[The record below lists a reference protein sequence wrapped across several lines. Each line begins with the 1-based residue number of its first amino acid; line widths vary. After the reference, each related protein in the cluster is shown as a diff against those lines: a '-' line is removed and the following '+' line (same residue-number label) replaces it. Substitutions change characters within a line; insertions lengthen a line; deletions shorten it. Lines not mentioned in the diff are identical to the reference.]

1 MKDTETVSSHVVT
14 VVKTSLLVLASKS
27 SMPAADSQTLLVGAL
42 PVALRVA
49 VGNLLPPVLVVPAN
63 TMKPPVRPVDVPPL
77 YHLFLVKTVPY
88 IVLNA
93 SRPNAPPAAATAATT
108 TAAAIAAAA
117 IAAAAT
123 AAAATAPVAAVI
135 AMIAA
140 DVIAATDATT
150 AGKTPNT

>member
-117 IAAAAT
+117 T

>member
-49 VGNLLPPVLVVPAN
+49 AANHLPLALVVPAN
-63 TMKPPVRPVDVPPL
+63 TMKPLVRPVDVPPPN
-77 YHLFLVKTVPY
+77 HSFIVKTVPY
-88 IVLNA
+88 IVANA

-108 TAAAIAAAA
+108 TAATIV
-117 IAAAAT
+117 AAAT
-123 AAAATAPVAAVI
+123 AVAATTPVSAVI

-140 DVIAATDATT
+140 GVIAATAATP
-150 AGKTPNT
+150 AGKPQFNTQVV